1 MAANE
6 KIDSLIMQNK
16 AEKKNPTPIELLM
29 MLKDNAH
36 TVLDVGGMVPGV
48 GAGADLA
55 NAGLYAA
62 EGDKLNTGLSL
73 AAATPLAGLSVGA
86 GKLFQQIYSK
96 MQKVGL
102 DQLNRTEKSYIK
114 RNFDKFR
121 EHIDLNRDY
130 EDAANLG
137 TSSADPSP
145 SSYGSSYN
153 PFDDSM
159 SIAEGRHYEDL
170 DLEALYKTM
179 KKSSKGHFSKGT
191 GELNKELKKYG
202 GGTYK
207 PETRSQRLR
216 GDGPGKRGG
225 HGGGSY
231 GGGGGPRGIY

>member
-6 KIDSLIMQNK
+6 KIDNLRMQNK

-121 EHIDLNRDY
+121 EHIDLKRDY
-130 EDAANLG
+130 EDAGRDMNFEMDYPDE
-137 TSSADPSP
+137 T
-145 SSYGSSYN
+145 
-153 PFDDSM
+153 M

-179 KKSSKGHFSKGT
+179 KKSKHSGGF
-191 GELNKELKKYG
+191 EKEGFTPRQQEALAISLLKENPSFWKDPGFAEY
-202 GGTYK
+202 Y
-207 PETRSQRLR
+207 PEIAKL
-216 GDGPGKRGG
+216 GKAL
-225 HGGGSY
+225 SDDV
-231 GGGGGPRGIY
+231 PF